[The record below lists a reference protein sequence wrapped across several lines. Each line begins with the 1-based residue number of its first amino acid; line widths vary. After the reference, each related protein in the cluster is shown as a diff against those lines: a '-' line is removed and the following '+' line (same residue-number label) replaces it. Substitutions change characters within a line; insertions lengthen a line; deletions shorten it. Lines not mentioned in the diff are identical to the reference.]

1 MIKKMI
7 DMHCHILPGVD
18 DGAQTRKDVQTL
30 LQMEYDDGVR
40 TLVLTPHY
48 RKEMFEPDKRL
59 VKQRFEYI
67 KKEIAQMGLD
77 MEVFLGCEYHAN
89 ADMIKDLKLN
99 PHFRINGSLYV
110 LVEFSGLHAYRSIR
124 EWIYQLIISG
134 FRPIVAHVERY
145 PEVMK
150 DIKRVKELIDM
161 GAYMQVS
168 SSAVTG
174 EDGLITKLQVKG
186 LLKKGLVHFVGS
198 DAHNATDRA
207 PNMKKCAEYIA
218 KKIDYAYAKNIF
230 VNNPRK
236 ILGYKD

>member
-1 MIKKMI
+1 
-7 DMHCHILPGVD
+7 
-18 DGAQTRKDVQTL
+18 
-30 LQMEYDDGVR
+30 
-40 TLVLTPHY
+40 
-48 RKEMFEPDKRL
+48 
-59 VKQRFEYI
+59 
-67 KKEIAQMGLD
+67 
-77 MEVFLGCEYHAN
+77 
-89 ADMIKDLKLN
+89 
-99 PHFRINGSLYV
+99 
-110 LVEFSGLHAYRSIR
+110 
-124 EWIYQLIISG
+124 
-134 FRPIVAHVERY
+134 
-145 PEVMK
+145 
-150 DIKRVKELIDM
+150 VKELIDM